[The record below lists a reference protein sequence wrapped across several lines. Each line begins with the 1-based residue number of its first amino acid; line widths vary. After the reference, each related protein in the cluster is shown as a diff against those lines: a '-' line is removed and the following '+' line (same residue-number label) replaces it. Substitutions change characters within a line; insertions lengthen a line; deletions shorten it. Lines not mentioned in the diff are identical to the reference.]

1 LYLLPAGRQINLPPP
16 PETGDSINAI
26 EQKFFNTHRTADASE
41 KAIVEYMKRQND
53 KLHFVAQ
60 TVKQIGYPRWDKAI
74 AVSKTDAS
82 VNGRGQTVDSANI
95 YYVPFVRDS
104 ENFVNASLLIST
116 ELNDTTFEYKCNWQY
131 KNFTYGTPHQDST
144 AERYAL
150 FFMIMDYRTF
160 GYTQFKITDTNLF
173 YNNHPYNGN
182 GRRIGL
188 TISNQGGKGYSAYVE
203 NLEVCAYYYH
213 CGTPDAA
220 VCNDADGC
228 DFLDCSTGECYLS
241 DVEFCDDSWPVGGG
255 GGGGAGNGGGNGG
268 GTGGAGGTGGG
279 SGSGGGGTPPECGE
293 PLQPLAGRTNIVDP
307 CGPGWVP
314 DYGDDPPPQ
323 QACDSFIDSL
333 QNDATFA
340 DKFKSLN
347 NTATTNL
354 NYEKGFSVVDRATN
368 QYIPKQGDNWNNEII
383 WNIPAGTKVEGI
395 LHSHFHGRNSIFSP
409 QDVIFMAQ
417 IFLQGYAKDTNNLY
431 IGMTGHNNLYPYL
444 LKITNASKFRNFA
457 KKIAGENGDD
467 KYKMDQFISNY
478 ERLLNSPVEENNTK
492 AFLKMMQEM
501 GVGTG
506 LSLYRGNEDC
516 KEWTKI
522 NLDSFDDIIPTN
534 CF

>member
-1 LYLLPAGRQINLPPP
+1 
-16 PETGDSINAI
+16 
-26 EQKFFNTHRTADASE
+26 
-41 KAIVEYMKRQND
+41 
-53 KLHFVAQ
+53 
-60 TVKQIGYPRWDKAI
+60 
-74 AVSKTDAS
+74 
-82 VNGRGQTVDSANI
+82 
-95 YYVPFVRDS
+95 
-104 ENFVNASLLIST
+104 
-116 ELNDTTFEYKCNWQY
+116 
-131 KNFTYGTPHQDST
+131 
-144 AERYAL
+144 
-150 FFMIMDYRTF
+150 
-160 GYTQFKITDTNLF
+160 
-173 YNNHPYNGN
+173 
-182 GRRIGL
+182 
-188 TISNQGGKGYSAYVE
+188 
-203 NLEVCAYYYH
+203 
-213 CGTPDAA
+213 
-220 VCNDADGC
+220 
-228 DFLDCSTGECYLS
+228 
-241 DVEFCDDSWPVGGG
+241 
-255 GGGGAGNGGGNGG
+255 
-268 GTGGAGGTGGG
+268 
-279 SGSGGGGTPPECGE
+279 
-293 PLQPLAGRTNIVDP
+293 LAGRTNIVDP